1 MSKGGGSTS
10 GSTTSTTSIDPDLKA
25 AYLRN
30 IQQAQGIAGALPVR
44 EFAGFNPLYTAGEQ
58 QVTNE
63 ALTPFTGESIQQFM
77 NPYEN
82 EVVQRSLADVGSA
95 LQTQQ
100 LRDRQAATAAKAFGG
115 SRQGV
120 AESLT
125 NAAAL
130 KQAADTAAQLRASGY
145 GQAAGLAQYAKGA
158 NISGGQAVM
167 GLGGARQQLEQAQ
180 MDALRNIGVEKLGIA
195 SGALGIN
202 LPNLGMTQTQ
212 TQTQPYYQ
220 NRASGALGGAA
231 AGYQLGGPWGAAAGG
246 LLGYFG

>member
-1 MSKGGGSTS
+1 MSKGGGST
-10 GSTTSTTSIDPDLKA
+10 TSTTAIDPDLKA

-30 IQQAQGIAGALPVR
+30 IGQAQSVAGALPAR
-44 EFAGFNPLYTAGEQ
+44 QFAGFNPLYTAGEQ

-82 EVVQRSLADVGSA
+82 EVVQRALADVGGS
-95 LQTQQ
+95 LETQR
-100 LRDRQAATAAKAFGG
+100 LKDRQAATAARAFGG

-120 AESLT
+120 QESLT
-125 NAAAL
+125 NAAAI
-130 KQAADTAAQLRASGY
+130 KQAADTAAQMRAAGY

-180 MDALRNIGVEKLGIA
+180 LDALRNIGLEKLQIA
-195 SGALGIN
+195 TGGLSTS
-202 LPNLGMTQTQ
+202 LPNLGMTQS
-212 TQTQPYYQ
+212 QPYYT
-220 NRASGALGGAA
+220 NPLSGALGGAL
-231 AGYQLGGPWGAAAGG
+231 AGQKLGGANYGGLGATIGG

>member
-1 MSKGGGSTS
+1 MSKGGGST
-10 GSTTSTTSIDPDLKA
+10 TSTTAIDPQLKA
-25 AYLRN
+25 AYFRN
-30 IQQAQGIAGALPVR
+30 LNQAQNVAGALPVR

-82 EVVQRSLADVGSA
+82 EVVQRSLADVGGA
-95 LQTQQ
+95 LDVQR
-100 LRDRQAATAAKAFGG
+100 LKDRQAATAAKAFGG

-145 GQAAGLAQYAKGA
+145 GQAAQLAQYAKGA

-167 GLGGARQQLEQAQ
+167 GLGGARQALEQAQ
-180 MDALRNIGVEKLGIA
+180 LDAMRNIGMEKLGIA
-195 SGALGIN
+195 SGELTAS
-202 LPNLGMTQTQ
+202 LPNLGMTS
-212 TQTQPYYQ
+212 TQPYYRNQ
-220 NRASGALGGAA
+220 TAGALGGAT
-231 AGYQLGGPWGAAAGG
+231 AGYQFGGPWGAAAGG

>member
-1 MSKGGGSTS
+1 
-10 GSTTSTTSIDPDLKA
+10 
-25 AYLRN
+25 
-30 IQQAQGIAGALPVR
+30 
-44 EFAGFNPLYTAGEQ
+44 
-58 QVTNE
+58 
-63 ALTPFTGESIQQFM
+63 
-77 NPYEN
+77 
-82 EVVQRSLADVGSA
+82 VVQRSLADVGGA
-95 LQTQQ
+95 LDVQR
-100 LRDRQAATAAKAFGG
+100 LKDRQAATAAKAFGG

-125 NAAAL
+125 NAAAI

-180 MDALRNIGVEKLGIA
+180 MDALRNIGLEKLGVA

-202 LPNLGMTQTQ
+202 LPNLGMTQS
-212 TQTQPYYQ
+212 QPYYRNQ
-220 NRASGALGGAA
+220 TAGALGGAA
-231 AGYQLGGPWGAAAGG
+231 AGYQFGGPIGAGIGG

>member
-1 MSKGGGSTS
+1 MSKGGGSTTA
-10 GSTTSTTSIDPDLKA
+10 TTAIDPDLKA

-30 IQQAQGIAGALPVR
+30 VGQAQSVAGALPVR
-44 EFAGFNPLYTAGEQ
+44 QFAGFNPLYTAGEQ

-82 EVVQRSLADVGSA
+82 EVVQRSLADVGGA
-95 LQTQQ
+95 LDIQR
-100 LRDRQAATAAKAFGG
+100 LKDRQAATAAKAFGG

-125 NAAAL
+125 NAAAI
-130 KQAADTAAQLRASGY
+130 KQAADTAAQMRAAGY
-145 GQAAGLAQYAKGA
+145 GRAAQLAQYAKGA

-180 MDALRNIGVEKLGIA
+180 LDALRNIGLEKLQIA
-195 SGALGIN
+195 SGGLSTQ

-212 TQTQPYYQ
+212 PYYT
-220 NRASGALGGAA
+220 NPLSGALGGAL
-231 AGYQLGGPWGAAAGG
+231 AGQKLGGADYGGTGALLGG

>member
-1 MSKGGGSTS
+1 MSKGGAS
-10 GSTTSTTSIDPDLKA
+10 GNTTSTTAIDPDLKA

-30 IQQAQGIAGALPVR
+30 LGQAQSVAGALPVR
-44 EFAGFNPLYTAGEQ
+44 QFAGFNPLYTAGEQ

-63 ALTPFTGESIQQFM
+63 ALTPFTGQSIQQFM
-77 NPYEN
+77 NPYETD
-82 EVVQRSLADVGSA
+82 VIQRALGDVGGA

-125 NAAAL
+125 NAAAI
-130 KQAADTAAQLRASGY
+130 KQAADTAAQMRASGY
-145 GQAAGLAQYAKGA
+145 NTAAGLAQYAKGA
-158 NISGGQAVM
+158 NIAGGQAVM
-167 GLGGARQQLEQAQ
+167 NLGGARQQLQQAQ
-180 MDALRNIGVEKLGIA
+180 MDAQRNIGLEKLGVA
-195 SGALGIN
+195 SGALGVN

-212 TQTQPYYQ
+212 PYYQ
-220 NRASGALGGAA
+220 NRTAGALGGAA
-231 AGYQLGGPWGAAAGG
+231 AGYQFGGPWGAAAGG

>member
-1 MSKGGGSTS
+1 MSKGGAS
-10 GSTTSTTSIDPDLKA
+10 GSTTSTTAIDPDLKA
-25 AYLRN
+25 AYLAN
-30 IQQAQGIAGALPVR
+30 IGQAQSVAGALPVR
-44 EFAGFNPLYTAGEQ
+44 QFAGFNPLYTAGEQ

-82 EVVQRSLADVGSA
+82 EVVQRSLADVGGA
-95 LQTQQ
+95 LDIQRI
-100 LRDRQAATAAKAFGG
+100 RDRQAATAAKAFGG

-145 GQAAGLAQYAKGA
+145 GQAAQLAQYAKGA

-180 MDALRNIGVEKLGIA
+180 LDALRNIGLEKFGVA
-195 SGALGIN
+195 SGALSGQ
-202 LPNLGMTQTQ
+202 LPNLGMTT
-212 TQTQPYYQ
+212 TQPYYQ
-220 NRASGALGGAA
+220 NRTAGGLGGAA
-231 AGYQLGGPWGAAAGG
+231 AGYQFGGPLGAGIGG

>member
-1 MSKGGGSTS
+1 MSKGGGETTATS
-10 GSTTSTTSIDPDLKA
+10 SIDADLKK
-25 AYLRN
+25 AYLGNLR
-30 IQQAQGIAGALPVR
+30 QAQGVAGALPVR
-44 EFAGFNPLYTAGEQ
+44 QFAGFNPLYTAGEQ

-63 ALTPFTGESIQQFM
+63 ALNPFTGESIQQFM
-77 NPYEN
+77 NPYETD
-82 EVVQRSLADVGSA
+82 VIQRALGDVGGA

-120 AESLT
+120 QESLT

-130 KQAADTAAQLRASGY
+130 KQAADTAAQMRAAGY
-145 GQAAGLAQYAKGA
+145 GQAAQLAQYAKGA
-158 NISGGQAVM
+158 NIAGGQAVM

-180 MDALRNIGVEKLGIA
+180 MDALRNIGIEKLGIA
-195 SGALGIN
+195 TGGLSTQ

-212 TQTQPYYQ
+212 PYYQ
-220 NRASGALGGAA
+220 NRTAGALGGAT
-231 AGYQLGGPWGAAAGG
+231 AGYQFGGPWGAAAGG

>member
-1 MSKGGGSTS
+1 MSKGGAS

-30 IQQAQGIAGALPVR
+30 IGQAQGVAGALPVR
-44 EFAGFNPLYTAGEQ
+44 QFAGFNPLYTAGEQ

-63 ALTPFTGESIQQFM
+63 ALTPFTGESIQNFM
-77 NPYEN
+77 NPYEDQ
-82 EVVQRSLADVGSA
+82 VVQRSLADVSGA
-95 LQTQQ
+95 LDVQR

-115 SRQGV
+115 SRQAV
-120 AESLT
+120 TESLS
-125 NAAAL
+125 NAAAM

-145 GQAAGLAQYAKGA
+145 GQAAQLAQYAKGA

-180 MDALRNIGVEKLGIA
+180 LDALRNIGLEKLQIA
-195 SGALGIN
+195 SGGLSTQ

-212 TQTQPYYQ
+212 PYYQ
-220 NRASGALGGAA
+220 NRTAGALGGAA
-231 AGYQLGGPWGAAAGG
+231 AGYQFGGPYGAAAGG

>member
-1 MSKGGGSTS
+1 MSKGGAS
-10 GSTTSTTSIDPDLKA
+10 GSTTSTTAIDPDLKA

-30 IQQAQGIAGALPVR
+30 IGQAQGVAGALPAR
-44 EFAGFNPLYTAGEQ
+44 QFAGFNPLYTAGEQ

-77 NPYEN
+77 SPYES
-82 EVVQRSLADVGSA
+82 EVVQRSLADVSGA
-95 LQTQQ
+95 LDTQR
-100 LRDRQAATAAKAFGG
+100 LRDRQAATAARAFGG

-120 AESLT
+120 QESLT
-125 NAAAL
+125 NAAAI

-145 GQAAGLAQYAKGA
+145 GQAAQLAQYAKGA

-180 MDALRNIGVEKLGIA
+180 MDALRNIGLEKLQIS
-195 SGALGIN
+195 SGGLSTQ
-202 LPNLGMTQTQ
+202 LPNLGMTQV
-212 TQTQPYYQ
+212 QPYFRNQ
-220 NRASGALGGAA
+220 ASSGLGGAL
-231 AGYQLGGPWGAAAGG
+231 AGYQLGGKDNSGLGAVLGG

>member
-1 MSKGGGSTS
+1 MSKGG

-30 IQQAQGIAGALPVR
+30 LQQAQGVAGALPVR
-44 EFAGFNPLYTAGEQ
+44 QFAGFNPLYTAGEQ

-82 EVVQRSLADVGSA
+82 EVVQRALADVGGA
-95 LQTQQ
+95 LDTRRLQ
-100 LRDRQAATAAKAFGG
+100 DRQAATAAKAFGG

-125 NAAAL
+125 NAAAI
-130 KQAADTAAQLRASGY
+130 KQAADTAAQMRAAGY
-145 GQAAGLAQYAKGA
+145 GQAAQLAQYAKGA

-180 MDALRNIGVEKLGIA
+180 MDALRNIGLEKLQIS
-195 SGALGIN
+195 SGGLSTQ
-202 LPNLGMTQTQ
+202 LPNLGMTT
-212 TQTQPYYQ
+212 TQPYYQ
-220 NRASGALGGAA
+220 NRTAGALGGAA
-231 AGYQLGGPWGAAAGG
+231 AGYQFSGGSPYGAAIGG

>member
-1 MSKGGGSTS
+1 MSKGGGTTV
-10 GSTTSTTSIDPDLKA
+10 STTNIDPALKA

-30 IQQAQGIAGALPVR
+30 VEQAQGVAGALPVR

-82 EVVQRSLADVGSA
+82 EVVQRSLADVGGA
-95 LQTQQ
+95 LDVQR
-100 LRDRQAATAAKAFGG
+100 LKDRQAATAARAFGG

-125 NAAAL
+125 NAAAI
-130 KQAADTAAQLRASGY
+130 KQAADTAAQLRAQGY

-180 MDALRNIGVEKLGIA
+180 MDALRNIGLEKLQIA
-195 SGALGIN
+195 SGGISTQ

-212 TQTQPYYQ
+212 PYY
-220 NRASGALGGAA
+220 NNPLSGALGGAL
-231 AGYQLGGPWGAAAGG
+231 AGQRLGGANYGGTGALLGG

>member
-1 MSKGGGSTS
+1 MSKGGGST
-10 GSTTSTTSIDPDLKA
+10 TATTSIDPDLKA

-30 IQQAQGIAGALPVR
+30 IGQAQSVAGALPVR
-44 EFAGFNPLYTAGEQ
+44 QFAGFNPLYQAGEQ

-82 EVVQRSLADVGSA
+82 DVVQRALADVGGS
-95 LQTQQ
+95 LETQR
-100 LRDRQAATAAKAFGG
+100 LKDRQAATAARAFGG

-120 AESLT
+120 QESLT
-125 NAAAL
+125 NAAAI
-130 KQAADTAAQLRASGY
+130 KQAADTAAQMRAAGY

-180 MDALRNIGVEKLGIA
+180 LDALRNIGIEKLGIS
-195 SGALGIN
+195 SGALTGQ
-202 LPNLGMTQTQ
+202 LPNLGMTQS
-212 TQTQPYYQ
+212 QPYYT
-220 NRASGALGGAA
+220 NPISGAFGGALAGQRLGGAD
-231 AGYQLGGPWGAAAGG
+231 YGGTGALLGG
-246 LLGYFG
+246 LLGYFGG

>member
-1 MSKGGGSTS
+1 MSKGGGST
-10 GSTTSTTSIDPDLKA
+10 TATTSIDPDLKA

-30 IQQAQGIAGALPVR
+30 VGQAQSVAGALPVR
-44 EFAGFNPLYTAGEQ
+44 QFAGFNPLYTAGEQ

-82 EVVQRSLADVGSA
+82 EVVQRALADVGGA
-95 LQTQQ
+95 LDTQR
-100 LRDRQAATAAKAFGG
+100 LKDRQAATAARAFGG

-120 AESLT
+120 QESLT
-125 NAAAL
+125 NAAAI
-130 KQAADTAAQLRASGY
+130 KQAADTAAQMRAAGY
-145 GQAAGLAQYAKGA
+145 GQAANLAQYAKGA

-180 MDALRNIGVEKLGIA
+180 LDALRNIGIEKLGIS
-195 SGALGIN
+195 SGALSGQ

-212 TQTQPYYQ
+212 PYYT
-220 NRASGALGGAA
+220 NPIAGGFGGALAGQQLGGAK
-231 AGYQLGGPWGAAAGG
+231 YGGTGALLGG
-246 LLGYFG
+246 LLGLFGG

>member
-1 MSKGGGSTS
+1 MSKGGGSTTA
-10 GSTTSTTSIDPDLKA
+10 TTAIDPDLKA

-30 IQQAQGIAGALPVR
+30 VGQAQSVAGALPVR
-44 EFAGFNPLYTAGEQ
+44 QFAGFNPLYTAGEQ

-82 EVVQRSLADVGSA
+82 EVVQRALADVGGA
-95 LQTQQ
+95 LDTRRLQ
-100 LRDRQAATAAKAFGG
+100 DRQAATAARAFGG

-125 NAAAL
+125 NAAAI
-130 KQAADTAAQLRASGY
+130 KQAADTAAQMRAAGY
-145 GQAAGLAQYAKGA
+145 GQAANLAQYARGA

-180 MDALRNIGVEKLGIA
+180 LDALRNIGLEKLQIA
-195 SGALGIN
+195 TGGLSTQ
-202 LPNLGMTQTQ
+202 LPNLGMTS
-212 TQTQPYYQ
+212 TQPYYQ
-220 NRASGALGGAA
+220 NRTAGALGGAL
-231 AGYQLGGPWGAAAGG
+231 AGQKLGGADYGGYGAALGG

>member
-1 MSKGGGSTS
+1 MSKGG
-10 GSTTSTTSIDPDLKA
+10 GSTTSTTSIDPQLKA
-25 AYLRN
+25 AYMRN
-30 IQQAQGIAGALPVR
+30 LSQAQSVAGALPVR
-44 EFAGFNPLYTAGEQ
+44 EFAGFNPLYQAGEEM
-58 QVTNE
+58 VTNE

-77 NPYEN
+77 NPYETD
-82 EVVQRSLADVGSA
+82 VIQRALGDVGGALDVQRLK
-95 LQTQQ
+95 
-100 LRDRQAATAAKAFGG
+100 DRQAATAAKAFGG

-125 NAAAL
+125 NAAAI
-130 KQAADTAAQLRASGY
+130 KQAADTAAQMRAAGY
-145 GQAAGLAQYAKGA
+145 GTAANLAQYARGA

-180 MDALRNIGVEKLGIA
+180 LDALRNIGLEKLGVA

-212 TQTQPYYQ
+212 PYYQ
-220 NRASGALGGAA
+220 NRASSGLGGAL
-231 AGYQLGGPWGAAAGG
+231 AGYQLGGGSGLGATLGG

>member
-1 MSKGGGSTS
+1 MSKGG

-30 IQQAQGIAGALPVR
+30 LGQAQSVAGALPVR
-44 EFAGFNPLYTAGEQ
+44 QFAGFNPLYTAGEQ

-82 EVVQRSLADVGSA
+82 EVVQRALGDVGGA

-125 NAAAL
+125 NAAAI
-130 KQAADTAAQLRASGY
+130 KQAADTAAQMRAAGY
-145 GQAAGLAQYAKGA
+145 GQAAQLAQYAKGA

-167 GLGGARQQLEQAQ
+167 GLGSARQQLEQAQ
-180 MDALRNIGVEKLGIA
+180 LDAQRNIGVEKLGIA

-202 LPNLGMTQTQ
+202 LPNLGMTS
-212 TQTQPYYQ
+212 TQPYYRNQ
-220 NRASGALGGAA
+220 ASGALGGAL
-231 AGYQLGGPWGAAAGG
+231 AGQQLGGANYGGLGAVLGG
-246 LLGYFG
+246 LLGYF

>member
-1 MSKGGGSTS
+1 MSKGGGST
-10 GSTTSTTSIDPDLKA
+10 TSTTAIDPDLKS

-30 IQQAQGIAGALPVR
+30 IGQAQSVAGALPVR
-44 EFAGFNPLYTAGEQ
+44 QFAGFNPLYTAGEEM
-58 QVTNE
+58 VTNE
-63 ALTPFTGESIQQFM
+63 ALNPFTGESIQQFM

-82 EVVQRSLADVGSA
+82 EVVQRALADVGSS
-95 LQTQQ
+95 LETQR
-100 LRDRQAATAAKAFGG
+100 LKDRQAATAARAFGG

-120 AESLT
+120 QESLT
-125 NAAAL
+125 NAAAI
-130 KQAADTAAQLRASGY
+130 KQAADTAAQLRAAGY

-180 MDALRNIGVEKLGIA
+180 LDALRNIGLEKLQIA
-195 SGALGIN
+195 SGGISTQ

-212 TQTQPYYQ
+212 PYYQ
-220 NRASGALGGAA
+220 NRTAGALGGAL
-231 AGYQLGGPWGAAAGG
+231 AGQQLGGAAYGGYGAALGG

>member
-1 MSKGGGSTS
+1 MSKGGAS
-10 GSTTSTTSIDPDLKA
+10 GSTTATTAIDPDLKA
-25 AYLRN
+25 AYLAN
-30 IQQAQGIAGALPVR
+30 IGQAQSVAGALPVR
-44 EFAGFNPLYTAGEQ
+44 QFAGFNPLYTAGEQ
-58 QVTNE
+58 LVTNE

-82 EVVQRSLADVGSA
+82 EVVQRSLADVGGA
-95 LQTQQ
+95 LETQR
-100 LRDRQAATAAKAFGG
+100 LRDRQAATAARAFGG

-120 AESLT
+120 QESLT

-130 KQAADTAAQLRASGY
+130 KQAADTAAQLRAAGY

-180 MDALRNIGVEKLGIA
+180 LDALRNIGLEKFGVA
-195 SGALGIN
+195 SGALSGQ
-202 LPNLGMTQTQ
+202 LPNLGMTTS
-212 TQTQPYYQ
+212 QPYYRNQ
-220 NRASGALGGAA
+220 TAGALGGAA
-231 AGYQLGGPWGAAAGG
+231 AGYQMFGGNPYAAAAGG

>member
-1 MSKGGGSTS
+1 MSKGGGT
-10 GSTTSTTSIDPDLKA
+10 TTSTSSIDPDLKA

-30 IQQAQGIAGALPVR
+30 LGQAQNVAGALPVR
-44 EFAGFNPLYTAGEQ
+44 QFAGFNPLYTAGEQ

-82 EVVQRSLADVGSA
+82 EVVQRSLADVGGA
-95 LQTQQ
+95 LDVQR
-100 LRDRQAATAAKAFGG
+100 LKDRQAATAAKAFGG

-125 NAAAL
+125 NAAVI
-130 KQAADTAAQLRASGY
+130 KQAADTAAQMRASGY
-145 GQAAGLAQYAKGA
+145 NTAAGLAQYAKGA
-158 NISGGQAVM
+158 NISGGQAIM

-180 MDALRNIGVEKLGIA
+180 MDALRNIGLEKLGVA

-202 LPNLGMTQTQ
+202 LPNLGM

-231 AGYQLGGPWGAAAGG
+231 AGYQLGGGYGAALGG